1 MAGNDAP
8 RLIEGLREQRTRYEL
23 IAEISGKQRALLE
36 ANNLDELLEQIEKKK
51 ALMAEVDKVK
61 KETSDLITRWP
72 DIRKETAAEE
82 IKQVE
87 EEVNAT
93 RTLLEKIIRIEN
105 EDRGM
110 FETEKNARSSS
121 IKDLQNR
128 KKLRQM
134 YGGKEGGDSRFLD
147 DKK

>member
-1 MAGNDAP
+1 MAGNDAH

-51 ALMAEVDKVK
+51 VLMAEVDKMK

-72 DIRKETAAEE
+72 EIRQETEAEE
-82 IKQVE
+82 IKKVE

-134 YGGKEGGDSRFLD
+134 YGGNESGDSRFLD

>member
-1 MAGNDAP
+1 MAGNDAH

-72 DIRKETAAEE
+72 DIREETAAEE

-110 FETEKNARSSS
+110 FESEKNARSSS

>member
-1 MAGNDAP
+1 MAGNDAH
-8 RLIEGLREQRTRYEL
+8 RLINGLREQRTRYEL

-51 ALMAEVDKVK
+51 SLMAEVDEVK
-61 KETSDLITRWP
+61 KQTSDLITRWP
-72 DIRKETAAEE
+72 EIREQSGPEE

-87 EEVNAT
+87 DEVNAT

>member
-1 MAGNDAP
+1 MAGNDAH
-8 RLIEGLREQRTRYEL
+8 RLIEGLRAQRTRYEL
-23 IAEISGKQRALLE
+23 IAEISAKQRALLE

-51 ALMAEVDKVK
+51 ALMAEVDEVK

-72 DIRKETAAEE
+72 DIRQESGAEE

-87 EEVNAT
+87 DEVNAT

-121 IKDLQNR
+121 IKDLLTR

>member
-1 MAGNDAP
+1 MAGNDAH

-36 ANNLDELLEQIEKKK
+36 ANNLDELLKQIEKKK
-51 ALMAEVDKVK
+51 VLMAEVDKVK

-72 DIRKETAAEE
+72 EIRQETEAEE
-82 IKQVE
+82 IKKVE
-87 EEVNAT
+87 DEVNAT

-134 YGGKEGGDSRFLD
+134 YGGNESGDSRFLD

>member
-1 MAGNDAP
+1 MAGNDAH

-72 DIRKETAAEE
+72 DIREETAAEE

>member
-1 MAGNDAP
+1 MAGNDAH
-8 RLIEGLREQRTRYEL
+8 RLIKGLREQRTRYEL

-72 DIRKETAAEE
+72 DIREETAAEE

>member
-1 MAGNDAP
+1 MAGNDAH

-51 ALMAEVDKVK
+51 VLMAEVDKMK

-72 DIRKETAAEE
+72 EIRQETEAEE
-82 IKQVE
+82 IKKVE

-134 YGGKEGGDSRFLD
+134 YGGNEGGDSRFLD

>member
-1 MAGNDAP
+1 MAGNDAH